1 MTDFNPS
8 LDSDK
13 QPGWIARCGQWWS
26 VYGVMLVNGT
36 TLIVSHLEGVRTLEG
51 KPWYEFAWHTPPVL
65 SGADR
70 AGIPTVANWQPDLK
84 KMRLNLLKAPS
95 DTVRTVYV
103 RGEHII
109 TVMEM
114 VNAAQK

>member
-1 MTDFNPS
+1 MTDFNPNT
-8 LDSDK
+8 DSDK
-13 QPGWIARCGQWWS
+13 APGWIARCGTYWS

-36 TLIVSHLEGVRTLEG
+36 TLIVSHLVGIRTLE
-51 KPWYEFAWHTPPVL
+51 KRTWFEFAWHSPPVTHP
-65 SGADR
+65 GER
-70 AGIPTVANWQPDLK
+70 GKIPTVADWQPDLK
-84 KMRLNLLKAPS
+84 KVRLNFIKAPS
-95 DTVRTVYV
+95 DTVKTVYV